1 MAVEVVMPRLGWT
14 ATEGVLTAWL
24 MPSGA
29 SVKPGDVLFAVEGDK
44 AVEEIESLDGGI
56 LHIPQDAPQPGDTVP
71 VGQLLAYIL
80 EDGEDPPAVPEG
92 RASLRQ
98 GAAAPDLSVP
108 GAVATVADHGSTDQA
123 RPAIGPRARKAAL
136 ELGVDW
142 TVLQGSGR
150 TGRIVERDV
159 RAAAES
165 PPSDILSMSPV
176 ARRLAREL
184 GVGMDVLS
192 QAFPNVRIT
201 ADMVRQIGVAAAEA
215 QADTIPYTPTR
226 QAIAAN
232 LTESLARAAPVTLTT
247 ELNATELVRLRDHL
261 KADARADVPTYN
273 DLFLKILAHA
283 LQDHP
288 VMNATVLE
296 GGVRMN
302 EQVDIGL
309 AVHTDRGLLVPVV
322 RHVHQKNLGQ
332 LHADTTDLIDRART
346 GNLKAQDMQGS
357 TFTLTNL
364 GAMDVDHFTPILPA
378 GHTAILGLGRITVKP
393 MVMDEAR
400 QDIGVGHAMAL
411 SLVFDHKAVDGA
423 PAAGFLQRIKQ
434 FAERPYL
441 WLTL

>member
-14 ATEGVLTAWL
+14 ATEGVLKEWL

-29 SVKPGDVLFAVEGDK
+29 SVKPGDVLFTVEGDK

-56 LHIPQDAPQPGDTVP
+56 LHIPPDAPQPGDTVP

-80 EDGEDPPAVPEG
+80 EDGEDPPAVPSDH
-92 RASLRQ
+92 ASAQRVAIQ
-98 GAAAPDLSVP
+98 AAISVP
-108 GAVATVADHGSTDQA
+108 GTVSTVAERSSANQA
-123 RPAIGPRARKAAL
+123 RPAISPRARKAAL

-142 TVLQGSGR
+142 IVLQGSGR

-159 RAAAES
+159 RAAAAART
-165 PPSDILSMSPV
+165 PGTLSISPV

-184 GVGMDVLS
+184 GVGMDALAK
-192 QAFPNVRIT
+192 AFPNVRIT
-201 ADMVRQIGVAAAEA
+201 VDMVQQFGAVARPQEDA
-215 QADTIPYTPTR
+215 IPFAPIR

-232 LTESLARAAPVTLTT
+232 LTQSLARSAPVTLTT

-273 DLFLKILAHA
+273 DLFLKISAHA
-283 LQDHP
+283 LLDHP

-322 RHVHQKNLGQ
+322 RHVPQKNLGQ
-332 LHADTTDLIDRART
+332 IHADTTDLIDRARS
-346 GNLKAQDMQGS
+346 GHLKGPDMQGS

-364 GAMDVDHFTPILPA
+364 GAMDVDHFTPILPV
-378 GHTAILGLGRITVKP
+378 GHTAILGLGRIAVKP

-423 PAAGFLQRIKQ
+423 PAARFLQRIKQ

>member
-14 ATEGVLTAWL
+14 ATEGVLTEWL
-24 MPSGA
+24 VSSGTA
-29 SVKPGDVLFAVEGDK
+29 VQPGDVLFTVEGDK

-56 LHIPQDAPQPGDTVP
+56 LHIPPDAPQPGDTVP

-80 EDGEDPPAVPEG
+80 EDGEEPPLSKAVGDAAP
-92 RASLRQ
+92 Q
-98 GAAAPDLSVP
+98 AAAEADSPAPGRVP
-108 GAVATVADHGSTDQA
+108 TVAGRHAADRS
-123 RPAIGPRARKAAL
+123 RPAISPRARKAAL

-165 PPSDILSMSPV
+165 PPSGILSISPV

-184 GVGMDVLS
+184 GVGMDELARS
-192 QAFPNVRIT
+192 FPNVRIT
-201 ADMVRQIGVAAAEA
+201 ANMVRRIGPAAPAAPE
-215 QADTIPYTPTR
+215 DTIPFTPTR

-232 LTESLARAAPVTLTT
+232 LAQSLAQAAPVTLTT
-247 ELNATELVRLRDHL
+247 ELNATELVRLRDQL
-261 KADARADVPTYN
+261 QADDRADVPSFN
-273 DLFLKILAHA
+273 DLFLKISAQA
-283 LQDHP
+283 LLEHP

-322 RHVHQKNLGQ
+322 RHVHNKNLAQ
-332 LHADTTDLIDRART
+332 IHADTAGLIDRARS

-364 GAMDVDHFTPILPA
+364 GAMDVDHFTPILPL

-393 MVMDEAR
+393 MVVDPTR

-423 PAAGFLQRIKQ
+423 PAAQFLQRVKQ

>member
-14 ATEGVLTAWL
+14 ATEGVLKEWLLSSGTA
-24 MPSGA
+24 
-29 SVKPGDVLFAVEGDK
+29 VKPGDVLFAVEGDK

-56 LHIPQDAPQPGDTVP
+56 LHIPPNAPQPGDTVP

-80 EDGEDPPAVPEG
+80 EDGEDPPAVSTD
-92 RASLRQ
+92 RAATRQ
-98 GAAAPDLSVP
+98 VATAADMPALGTVA
-108 GAVATVADHGSTDQA
+108 AVADRGSTDQA
-123 RPAIGPRARKAAL
+123 RPAISPRARKVAL

-159 RAAAES
+159 RAAADS
-165 PPSDILSMSPV
+165 RPSGILSMSPV

-184 GVGMDVLS
+184 GVGMDVLA

-201 ADMVRQIGVAAAEA
+201 ADMVRQIGAAAES

-247 ELNATELVRLRDHL
+247 ELNATELVRLRDQL
-261 KADARADVPTYN
+261 RADDRSDVPTYN

-322 RHVHQKNLGQ
+322 RNVHQRNLGQ
-332 LHADTTDLIDRART
+332 IHADTTDLIDRART

-364 GAMDVDHFTPILPA
+364 GAMEVDHFTPILPM

-423 PAAGFLQRIKQ
+423 PAAAFLQRIKQ

>member
-14 ATEGVLTAWL
+14 ATEGVLKEWL
-24 MPSGA
+24 LSSGA

-56 LHIPQDAPQPGDTVP
+56 LHIPPDAPQPGDTVP

-80 EDGEDPPAVPEG
+80 EDGEDPPAVPAD
-92 RASLRQ
+92 R
-98 GAAAPDLSVP
+98 AAARQVAIEADVSAP
-108 GAVATVADHGSTDQA
+108 GTVSTAANRSSTDQA
-123 RPAIGPRARKAAL
+123 RPAISPRARKAAL

-165 PPSDILSMSPV
+165 SPSGILSMSPV

-184 GVGMDVLS
+184 GVGMGVLS

-201 ADMVRQIGVAAAEA
+201 ADMVRQISATAES
-215 QADTIPYTPTR
+215 QADPIPYTPTR

-247 ELNATELVRLRDHL
+247 ELNASELVRLRNQVQ
-261 KADARADVPTYN
+261 ADDRADVPTYN

-283 LQDHP
+283 LLDHP

-302 EQVDIGL
+302 EQMDIGL

-322 RHVHQKNLGQ
+322 RDVHQKNLGQ
-332 LHADTTDLIDRART
+332 IHADTTDLIDQART
-346 GNLKAQDMQGS
+346 GHLKAQDMQGS

-364 GAMDVDHFTPILPA
+364 GAMDVDHFTPILPV

-423 PAAGFLQRIKQ
+423 PAARFLQRIKQ

>member
-14 ATEGVLTAWL
+14 ATEGVLTEWL

-44 AVEEIESLDGGI
+44 AVEEIESLDGGV
-56 LHIPQDAPQPGDTVP
+56 LHIPPDAPQPGDTVP

-80 EDGEDPPAVPEG
+80 EDGEDPPAAVPAD
-92 RASLRQ
+92 RASSRQ
-98 GAAAPDLSVP
+98 VVTEADLPAPGTVSP
-108 GAVATVADHGSTDQA
+108 VADRGSADQA
-123 RPAIGPRARKAAL
+123 RPAISPRARKAAL

-159 RAAAES
+159 RAAATADTS
-165 PPSDILSMSPV
+165 GILSISPV
-176 ARRLAREL
+176 AQRLAREL
-184 GVGMDVLS
+184 GLGMDALTK
-192 QAFPNVRIT
+192 AFPNVRIT
-201 ADMVRQIGVAAAEA
+201 VDMVQQLGAATKPQEDA
-215 QADTIPYTPTR
+215 IPFTPTR
-226 QAIAAN
+226 RAIAAN
-232 LTESLARAAPVTLTT
+232 LTQSLARSAPVTLTT

-261 KADARADVPTYN
+261 KADDRTDVPTYN
-273 DLFLKILAHA
+273 DLFLKISAHA
-283 LQDHP
+283 LLAHP

-296 GGVRMN
+296 DGVRMN

-322 RHVHQKNLGQ
+322 RHVHQKDLGQ
-332 LHADTTDLIDRART
+332 IHADTTDLIDRART
-346 GNLKAQDMQGS
+346 GQLKGQDMQGS

-364 GAMDVDHFTPILPA
+364 GTMDVDHFTPILPV

-400 QDIGVGHAMAL
+400 QDIGVGRAMAL

-423 PAAGFLQRIKQ
+423 PAAEFLQRIRQ

>member
-14 ATEGVLTAWL
+14 ATEGVLTEWL

-56 LHIPQDAPQPGDTVP
+56 LHIPPDAPQPGDTVP

-80 EDGEDPPAVPEG
+80 EDGEDPPAVPAD
-92 RASLRQ
+92 RAFSRQ
-98 GAAAPDLSVP
+98 VVTEADLPAPGTVSP
-108 GAVATVADHGSTDQA
+108 VADRGSADQA
-123 RPAIGPRARKAAL
+123 RPAISPRARKAAL

-159 RAAAES
+159 RAAAATRTS
-165 PPSDILSMSPV
+165 GILSISPV

-184 GVGMDVLS
+184 GVGMDVLAK
-192 QAFPNVRIT
+192 AFPNVRIT
-201 ADMVRQIGVAAAEA
+201 VDMVQQLGAATKPQEDA
-215 QADTIPYTPTR
+215 IPFTPTR
-226 QAIAAN
+226 RAIAAN
-232 LTESLARAAPVTLTT
+232 LTQSLARSAPVTLTT

-261 KADARADVPTYN
+261 KADDRTDVPTYN
-273 DLFLKILAHA
+273 DLFLKISAHA
-283 LQDHP
+283 LLAHP

-296 GGVRMN
+296 DGVRMN

-322 RHVHQKNLGQ
+322 RHVHQKDLGQ
-332 LHADTTDLIDRART
+332 IHADTTDLIDRART
-346 GNLKAQDMQGS
+346 GQLKGQDMQGS

-364 GAMDVDHFTPILPA
+364 GTMDVDHFTPILPV

-400 QDIGVGHAMAL
+400 QDIGVGRAMAL

-423 PAAGFLQRIKQ
+423 PAAEFLQRIKQ

>member
-14 ATEGVLTAWL
+14 ATEGVLKEWL

-56 LHIPQDAPQPGDTVP
+56 LHIPPDAPQPGDAVP

-80 EDGEDPPAVPEG
+80 EDGEEPPAGPLD
-92 RASLRQ
+92 RASTQEVATQADIPALR
-98 GAAAPDLSVP
+98 
-108 GAVATVADHGSTDQA
+108 AVSTVADRSSADHV
-123 RPAIGPRARKAAL
+123 RPAISPRARKTAL

-142 TVLQGSGR
+142 TGLQGSGR
-150 TGRIVERDV
+150 TGRIVERDI
-159 RAAAES
+159 RAAAADHTS
-165 PPSDILSMSPV
+165 GILSISPV

-184 GVGMDVLS
+184 GVGMDVLAK
-192 QAFPNVRIT
+192 AFPNVRIT
-201 ADMVRQIGVAAAEA
+201 VDMVQQLGAAAKPQEDA
-215 QADTIPYTPTR
+215 IPFTPTR
-226 QAIAAN
+226 RTIAAN
-232 LTESLARAAPVTLTT
+232 LTQSLARSAPVTLTT

-261 KADARADVPTYN
+261 KADDRADVPTYN
-273 DLFLKILAHA
+273 DLFLKISSHA
-283 LQDHP
+283 LLDHP

-296 GGVRMN
+296 DGVRMN

-332 LHADTTDLIDRART
+332 IHADTTDLIARAQT
-346 GNLKAQDMQGS
+346 GRLKGLDMQGS

-364 GAMDVDHFTPILPA
+364 GAMGVDHFTPILPV

-393 MVMDEAR
+393 MVLDEAR

-423 PAAGFLQRIKQ
+423 PAAEFLQRIRQ

>member
-14 ATEGVLTAWL
+14 ATEGVLKEWLLSSGTA
-24 MPSGA
+24 
-29 SVKPGDVLFAVEGDK
+29 VKPGDVLFAVEGDK

-56 LHIPQDAPQPGDTVP
+56 LHIPPNAPQPGDTVP

-80 EDGEDPPAVPEG
+80 EDGEDPPAVSTD
-92 RASLRQ
+92 RAATRQ
-98 GAAAPDLSVP
+98 VATAADMPDLGTVA
-108 GAVATVADHGSTDQA
+108 AVADRGSTDQA
-123 RPAIGPRARKAAL
+123 RPAISPRARKVAL

-159 RAAAES
+159 RAAADS
-165 PPSDILSMSPV
+165 RPSGILSMSPV

-184 GVGMDVLS
+184 GVGMDVLA

-201 ADMVRQIGVAAAEA
+201 ADMVRQIGAAAES

-247 ELNATELVRLRDHL
+247 ELNATELVRLRDQL
-261 KADARADVPTYN
+261 RADDRSDVPTYN

-322 RHVHQKNLGQ
+322 RNVHQRNLGQ
-332 LHADTTDLIDRART
+332 IHADTTDLIDRART

-364 GAMDVDHFTPILPA
+364 GAMEVDHFTPILPM

>member
-14 ATEGVLTAWL
+14 ATEGVLKEWLLSSGTA
-24 MPSGA
+24 
-29 SVKPGDVLFAVEGDK
+29 VKPGDVLFAVEGDK

-56 LHIPQDAPQPGDTVP
+56 LHIPPNAPQPGDTVP

-80 EDGEDPPAVPEG
+80 EDGEDPPAVSTD
-92 RASLRQ
+92 R
-98 GAAAPDLSVP
+98 AAARQVATAADMPDLGTVA
-108 GAVATVADHGSTDQA
+108 AVADRGSTDQA
-123 RPAIGPRARKAAL
+123 RPAISPRARKVAL

-159 RAAAES
+159 RAAADS
-165 PPSDILSMSPV
+165 RPSGILSMSPV

-184 GVGMDVLS
+184 GVSMDVLA

-201 ADMVRQIGVAAAEA
+201 ADMVRQIGAAAES

-232 LTESLARAAPVTLTT
+232 LTESLARAASVTLTT
-247 ELNATELVRLRDHL
+247 ELNATELVRLRDQL
-261 KADARADVPTYN
+261 RADDRSDVPTYN

-322 RHVHQKNLGQ
+322 RNVHQRNLGQ
-332 LHADTTDLIDRART
+332 IHADTTDLIDRARA

-364 GAMDVDHFTPILPA
+364 GAMEVDHFTPILPM

>member
-1 MAVEVVMPRLGWT
+1 MAIEVVMPRLGWT
-14 ATEGVLTAWL
+14 ATEGVLKEWL

-56 LHIPQDAPQPGDTVP
+56 LHVPPDAPQPGDTVP

-80 EDGEDPPAVPEG
+80 EDGEEPPTGPSD
-92 RASLRQ
+92 RAS
-98 GAAAPDLSVP
+98 
-108 GAVATVADHGSTDQA
+108 TVADRSSTDHA
-123 RPAIGPRARKAAL
+123 RPAISPRARKTAL

-142 TVLQGSGR
+142 TGLRGSGR

-159 RAAAES
+159 RAAAAALTS
-165 PPSDILSMSPV
+165 GILSISPV

-184 GVGMDVLS
+184 GVGMDELAK
-192 QAFPNVRIT
+192 AFPNARIT
-201 ADMVRQIGVAAAEA
+201 VDMVQQLGVAAKP
-215 QADTIPYTPTR
+215 QKDTIPFAPIRRT
-226 QAIAAN
+226 IAAN
-232 LTESLARAAPVTLTT
+232 LTQSLARSAPVTLTT
-247 ELNATELVRLRDHL
+247 ELNATELVRLRGHL
-261 KADARADVPTYN
+261 RADDRSDVPTYN
-273 DLFLKILAHA
+273 DLFLKISAHA
-283 LQDHP
+283 LLDHP

-296 GGVRMN
+296 DGVRMN

-332 LHADTTDLIDRART
+332 IHADTTDLIDRART
-346 GNLKAQDMQGS
+346 GNLKGPDMQGS

-364 GAMDVDHFTPILPA
+364 GAMDVDHFTPILPV
-378 GHTAILGLGRITVKP
+378 GHTAILGLGRIVVKP
-393 MVMDEAR
+393 MVMDEVR

-423 PAAGFLQRIKQ
+423 PAAEFLQRIKQ

>member
-14 ATEGVLTAWL
+14 ATEGVLKEWLLSSGTA
-24 MPSGA
+24 
-29 SVKPGDVLFAVEGDK
+29 VKPGDVLFAVEGDK

-56 LHIPQDAPQPGDTVP
+56 LHIPPNAPQPGDTVP

-80 EDGEDPPAVPEG
+80 EDGEDPPAVSTD
-92 RASLRQ
+92 RAATRQ
-98 GAAAPDLSVP
+98 VATAADMPDLGTVA
-108 GAVATVADHGSTDQA
+108 AVADRGSTDQA
-123 RPAIGPRARKAAL
+123 RPAISPRARKVAL

-159 RAAAES
+159 RAAVDS
-165 PPSDILSMSPV
+165 RPSGILSMSPV

-184 GVGMDVLS
+184 GVGMDVLA

-201 ADMVRQIGVAAAEA
+201 ADMVRQIGAAAES
-215 QADTIPYTPTR
+215 QVDTIPYTPTR

-247 ELNATELVRLRDHL
+247 ELNATELVRLRDQL
-261 KADARADVPTYN
+261 RADDRSDVPTYN

-288 VMNATVLE
+288 AMNATVLE

-322 RHVHQKNLGQ
+322 RNVHQRNLGQ
-332 LHADTTDLIDRART
+332 IHADTTDLIDRART

-364 GAMDVDHFTPILPA
+364 GAMEVDHFTPILPM

>member
-14 ATEGVLTAWL
+14 ATEGVLTEWL
-24 MPSGA
+24 VSSGTA
-29 SVKPGDVLFAVEGDK
+29 VQPGDVLFTVEGDK
-44 AVEEIESLDGGI
+44 AVEEIESLDGGV
-56 LHIPQDAPQPGDTVP
+56 LHIPPDAPQPGDTVP

-80 EDGEDPPAVPEG
+80 EDGEEPPLSKAGGDAAPQVAAEDGSPAPGRVPAVAERHAG
-92 RASLRQ
+92 DRS
-98 GAAAPDLSVP
+98 
-108 GAVATVADHGSTDQA
+108 
-123 RPAIGPRARKAAL
+123 RPAISPRARKAAL
-136 ELGVDW
+136 ELDVDW

-165 PPSDILSMSPV
+165 PPSGILSISPV

-184 GVGMDVLS
+184 GVGMDELAGS
-192 QAFPNVRIT
+192 FPNVRIT
-201 ADMVRQIGVAAAEA
+201 ADMVRRIGAAAPAVPE
-215 QADTIPYTPTR
+215 DTIPFTPTR

-232 LTESLARAAPVTLTT
+232 LAQSLAQAAPVTLTT
-247 ELNATELVRLRDHL
+247 ELNATELVRLRDQL
-261 KADARADVPTYN
+261 RADDRAAVPTFN
-273 DLFLKILAHA
+273 DLFLKISAQA
-283 LQDHP
+283 LLEHP

-322 RHVHQKNLGQ
+322 RHVHNRNLTQ
-332 LHADTTDLIDRART
+332 IHADTAGLIERARS

-364 GAMDVDHFTPILPA
+364 GAMDVDHFTPILPV

-393 MVMDEAR
+393 MVVDRTR

-423 PAAGFLQRIKQ
+423 PAAQFLQRVKQ

>member
-14 ATEGVLTAWL
+14 ATEGVLKEWLLSSGTA
-24 MPSGA
+24 
-29 SVKPGDVLFAVEGDK
+29 VKPGDVLFAVEGDK

-56 LHIPQDAPQPGDTVP
+56 LHIPPNAPQPGDTVP

-80 EDGEDPPAVPEG
+80 EDGEDPPAVSTD
-92 RASLRQ
+92 RAATRQ
-98 GAAAPDLSVP
+98 VATAADMPDLGTVA
-108 GAVATVADHGSTDQA
+108 AVADRGSTDQA
-123 RPAIGPRARKAAL
+123 RPAISPRARKVAL

-159 RAAAES
+159 RAAADS
-165 PPSDILSMSPV
+165 RPSGILSMSPV

-184 GVGMDVLS
+184 GVGMDVLA

-201 ADMVRQIGVAAAEA
+201 ADMVRQIGAAAES

-232 LTESLARAAPVTLTT
+232 LTKSLARAAPVTLTT
-247 ELNATELVRLRDHL
+247 ELNATELVRLRDQL
-261 KADARADVPTYN
+261 RADDRSDVPTYN

-322 RHVHQKNLGQ
+322 RNVHQRNLGQ
-332 LHADTTDLIDRART
+332 IHADTTDLIDRART

-364 GAMDVDHFTPILPA
+364 GAMEVDHFTPILPM

>member
-14 ATEGVLTAWL
+14 ATEGVLKEWLLSSGTA
-24 MPSGA
+24 
-29 SVKPGDVLFAVEGDK
+29 VKPGDVLFAVEGDK

-56 LHIPQDAPQPGDTVP
+56 LHIPPNAPQPGDTVP

-80 EDGEDPPAVPEG
+80 EDGEDPPAVSTD
-92 RASLRQ
+92 RAATRQ
-98 GAAAPDLSVP
+98 
-108 GAVATVADHGSTDQA
+108 VATAADMPALGTVVAIADRGSTDQA
-123 RPAIGPRARKAAL
+123 RPAISPRARKVAL

-159 RAAAES
+159 RAAADS
-165 PPSDILSMSPV
+165 RPSGILSMSPV

-184 GVGMDVLS
+184 GVGMDVLA

-201 ADMVRQIGVAAAEA
+201 AGMVRQIGAAAES

-232 LTESLARAAPVTLTT
+232 LTESMARAAPVTLTT
-247 ELNATELVRLRDHL
+247 ELNATELVRLRDQL
-261 KADARADVPTYN
+261 RADDRSDVPTYN

-322 RHVHQKNLGQ
+322 RNVHQRNLGQ
-332 LHADTTDLIDRART
+332 IHADTTDLIDRART

-364 GAMDVDHFTPILPA
+364 GAMEVDHFTPILPM

>member
-14 ATEGVLTAWL
+14 ATEGVLKEWL

-56 LHIPQDAPQPGDTVP
+56 LHIPPDAPQPGDTVP

-80 EDGEDPPAVPEG
+80 EDGEEPPAG
-92 RASLRQ
+92 SSDRASTQQVVTQADIPAL
-98 GAAAPDLSVP
+98 
-108 GAVATVADHGSTDQA
+108 GAVSTVADRSSADHV
-123 RPAIGPRARKAAL
+123 RPAISPRARKTAL

-142 TVLQGSGR
+142 TGLQGSGR
-150 TGRIVERDV
+150 TGRIVERDI
-159 RAAAES
+159 RAAAADHTS
-165 PPSDILSMSPV
+165 GILSISPV

-184 GVGMDVLS
+184 GVGMDVLAK
-192 QAFPNVRIT
+192 AFPNVRIT
-201 ADMVRQIGVAAAEA
+201 VDMVQQLGAAAKPQEDA
-215 QADTIPYTPTR
+215 IPFTPTR
-226 QAIAAN
+226 RTIAAN
-232 LTESLARAAPVTLTT
+232 LTQSLARSAPVTLTT

-261 KADARADVPTYN
+261 KADDRADVPTYN
-273 DLFLKILAHA
+273 DLFLKISSHA
-283 LQDHP
+283 LLDHP

-296 GGVRMN
+296 DGVRMN

-332 LHADTTDLIDRART
+332 IHADTTDLIARAQT
-346 GNLKAQDMQGS
+346 GRLKGLDMQGS

-364 GAMDVDHFTPILPA
+364 GAMGVDHFTPILPV

-393 MVMDEAR
+393 MVLDEAR

-423 PAAGFLQRIKQ
+423 PAAEFLQRIRQ

>member
-14 ATEGVLTAWL
+14 ATEGVLTEWL
-24 MPSGA
+24 VSSGTA
-29 SVKPGDVLFAVEGDK
+29 VQPGDVLFTVEGDK

-56 LHIPQDAPQPGDTVP
+56 LHIPPDAPQPGDTVP

-80 EDGEDPPAVPEG
+80 EDGEEPPLSKGVGDAAP
-92 RASLRQ
+92 Q
-98 GAAAPDLSVP
+98 AAAEADSPAP
-108 GAVATVADHGSTDQA
+108 GNVSTVAERYVTDQA
-123 RPAIGPRARKAAL
+123 RPAISPRARKAAL

-159 RAAAES
+159 RAAAEA
-165 PPSDILSMSPV
+165 PPSGILSISPV

-184 GVGMDVLS
+184 GVDMDELARS
-192 QAFPNVRIT
+192 FPNVRIT
-201 ADMVRQIGVAAAEA
+201 ADMVRRIGADVPAAPG
-215 QADTIPYTPTR
+215 DTIPFTPTR

-232 LTESLARAAPVTLTT
+232 LAQSLAQAAPVTLTT
-247 ELNATELVRLRDHL
+247 ELNATELVRLRGQL
-261 KADARADVPTYN
+261 QADDRADVPTFN
-273 DLFLKILAHA
+273 DLFLKISAQA
-283 LQDHP
+283 LLEHP

-322 RHVHQKNLGQ
+322 RHVHNKNLAQ
-332 LHADTTDLIDRART
+332 IHADTTGLIDRARS

-364 GAMDVDHFTPILPA
+364 GAMDVDHFTPILPV

-393 MVMDEAR
+393 MVVDQTR

-423 PAAGFLQRIKQ
+423 PAAQFLQRVKQ
-434 FAERPYL
+434 FAEQPYL